1 MSQNVRSLAES
12 DDEAEALPWPEPVD
26 PAQAQAEN
34 QAEKAAKE
42 RAEAAAQADRQYSGP
57 RTLFLTYM
65 GLAVNPAT
73 GKAMTRK
80 AASAFAGVDVRTTR
94 RWEKE
99 DGDFGAAIQ
108 RAQRANTD
116 AHKLMARSGV
126 AALLNSAL
134 DAYAELLGSRKTPP
148 TVRATLATKALEM
161 LGASTVDAPAPAGA
175 DAWAMLLQQLAA
187 TPPTD
192 EDED

>member
-73 GKAMTRK
+73 GKAMTRT

-99 DGDFGAAIQ
+99 DGDFRAAIQ
-108 RAQRANTD
+108 RAQRADTD
-116 AHKLMARSGV
+116 AHKRMARSGV

-134 DAYAELLGSRKTPP
+134 DAYAELLGSRKTPAS
-148 TVRATLATKALEM
+148 VRATLATKALEM
-161 LGASTVDAPAPAGA
+161 LGASTVDAPPPAGA